1 MSAQDIANELARLH
15 AHMLAGQAR
24 NASDA
29 IRATDAQ
36 LPPEM
41 AGVMQGC
48 RMLGFLEHD
57 AQCLAH
63 AWQAQTQ
70 RTGHFDITHWP
81 CEAQDFG
88 ITTDHAPQAFAPCP
102 QQLGLYAVLP
112 DAQWVRRMALAGVP
126 TVQLRFKSDDP
137 AAIAREVNAAVKA
150 VQDTPA
156 LLFIN
161 DHWQAAIDAQAYG
174 VHLGQEDMN
183 DAPLQKIREAGLR
196 LGLSTHGYAEML
208 RAEAVAPSYIAL
220 GAVFPTTL
228 KRMAT
233 APQGLGRLSAYA
245 RLLRHRSLVA
255 IGGIDE
261 NQMPAVM
268 QSGVGS
274 IAVVRALTQA
284 PDPEIAADK
293 FQKIMAASQNGQKM
307 VI

>member
-1 MSAQDIANELARLH
+1 M
-15 AHMLAGQAR
+15 
-24 NASDA
+24 
-29 IRATDAQ
+29 
-36 LPPEM
+36 
-41 AGVMQGC
+41 
-48 RMLGFLEHD
+48 
-57 AQCLAH
+57 
-63 AWQAQTQ
+63 
-70 RTGHFDITHWP
+70 
-81 CEAQDFG
+81 
-88 ITTDHAPQAFAPCP
+88 
-102 QQLGLYAVLP
+102 
-112 DAQWVRRMALAGVP
+112 
-126 TVQLRFKSDDP
+126 
-137 AAIAREVNAAVKA
+137 
-150 VQDTPA
+150 
-156 LLFIN
+156 
-161 DHWQAAIDAQAYG
+161 
-174 VHLGQEDMN
+174 
-183 DAPLQKIREAGLR
+183 
-196 LGLSTHGYAEML
+196 GLSTHGYAEML